1 MTESTVSAAQAIQNS
16 QSAFKRGDK
25 LSARRWAEKA
35 AALSPELEEP
45 WLLLAALAN
54 PQASVNY
61 LKQALKINPE
71 SLRAKAGLDWAQKR
85 LDSVTQTKRTAAVR
99 AAKPISAAPRKS
111 ICSSESIKKTR
122 KSIYLFLLPLL
133 FLGVLAFS
141 IWTPSPVMAFF
152 TSQFKA
158 PLQGHA
164 PAWVQVEIS
173 KPTMTLSPTAT
184 LTATPNP
191 TSTPEFTATPSET
204 PVPTD
209 TPIPPEALAVLAAP
223 ETDASPTPLP
233 TDTAVAVPTSLPAQA
248 QAATSSY
255 SGGKWILVDISEQ
268 HLWAYEGEAVT
279 YSFIASTGMHNGTA
293 VGTFHILDKIPNA
306 YGSTWDIWMPNWMG
320 IYYSGSLENGIHA
333 LPIMPDGSQLWD
345 GYLGT
350 PISYGCVV
358 LSAYDSQLL
367 YNWAEVGIPVVI
379 QR

>member
-1 MTESTVSAAQAIQNS
+1 MTEPTVSAAQAIQNS
-16 QSAFKRGDK
+16 QNAFKRGDK

-35 AALSPELEEP
+35 ASLSPELEEP
-45 WLLLAALAN
+45 WLLMAALAN

-71 SLRAKAGLDWAQKR
+71 SPRAKAGLAWAQKR
-85 LDSVTQTKRTAAVR
+85 LDSVTQTKSPTAVR
-99 AAKPISAAPRKS
+99 VAKPTIVAPRKS
-111 ICSSESIKKTR
+111 VRNSENIKKTR

-133 FLGVLAFS
+133 LLAVLAFS
-141 IWTPSPVMAFF
+141 IWNTSPVLAFF

-204 PVPTD
+204 PAPTD
-209 TPIPPEALAVLAAP
+209 TPIPPEALAVLAPLEA
-223 ETDASPTPLP
+223 DASPTPLP
-233 TDTAVAVPTSLPAQA
+233 TDTAVAGPTRQPAQA
-248 QAATSSY
+248 QAAANTY

-268 HLWAYEGEAVT
+268 HLWAYEGEAVA
-279 YSFIASTGMHNGTA
+279 YSFVASTGMYNATA

-333 LPIMPDGSQLWD
+333 LPILPDGSQLWD

-379 QR
+379 QH